1 MQWCHLAVGSK
12 GVGVRDGDVVR
23 DAGSIAS
30 NIAAALTDGRLAR
43 LSRTELS
50 ALPAIPLSNARF
62 RPLATERVFCVGR
75 NYREHAAEM
84 DGSVPPPA
92 FPQIFTRFP
101 TSLVAHGELLRHPGA
116 VHEYDYE
123 GELAIVIGS
132 EAAHVAEHDAL
143 EHVAGYSVFFDGSV
157 RDLQKHSLFAGKNCT
172 RSGASGPWFVSND
185 EVGDAQSLQLTTRI
199 NGEVRQSANT
209 AAMIFTIPY
218 IVAYLSRVLTLQPGD
233 VIATGTPAGV
243 AAGRKPSPWLQS
255 GDAIDITIERVGALS
270 VRIG

>member
-23 DAGSIAS
+23 DAGAIAS
-30 NIAAALTDGRLAR
+30 SIAAALADGRLAQ
-43 LSRTELS
+43 LSRAELS
-50 ALPAIPLSNARF
+50 TLPTIALADVRY
-62 RPLATERVFCVGR
+62 RTLATERVFCVGR

-92 FPQIFTRFP
+92 FPQVFTRFP

-116 VHEYDYE
+116 THEYDYE

-132 EAAHVAEHDAL
+132 PADNVTERDTL
-143 EHVAGYSVFFDGSV
+143 NCIAGYSVFFDGSV

-172 RSGASGPWFVSND
+172 RSGGSGPWFVSSD

-199 NGEVRQSANT
+199 NREVRQSANT
-209 AAMIFTIPY
+209 STMIFSIPY
-218 IVAYLSRVLTLQPGD
+218 IVSYLSRVLTLQPGD
-233 VIATGTPAGV
+233 LIATGTPAGV
-243 AAGRKPSPWLQS
+243 AAGRKPSPWLKS

-270 VRIG
+270 LRIG

>member
-23 DAGSIAS
+23 DAGSIATS
-30 NIAAALTDGRLAR
+30 IAAALAGGRLAR
-43 LSRTELS
+43 LSRAELS
-50 ALPAIPLSNARF
+50 ELPAIPPTDLRF

-84 DGSVPPPA
+84 DGTVPPPA

-101 TSLVAHGELLRHPGA
+101 TSIVAHGERLRHPGNA
-116 VHEYDYE
+116 HEYDYE
-123 GELAIVIGS
+123 GELAIVVGS
-132 EAAHVAEHDAL
+132 PADHVAERDAL
-143 EHVAGYSVFFDGSV
+143 NHVAGYSVFFDGSV

-172 RSGASGPWFVSND
+172 HSGGSGPWFVSSD
-185 EVGDAQSLQLTTRI
+185 EIGDAQNLQLTTRI

-209 AAMIFTIPY
+209 AAMIFSIPY

-233 VIATGTPAGV
+233 LIATGTPAGV
-243 AAGRKPSPWLQS
+243 AAGRKPSPWLKP
-255 GDAIDITIERVGALS
+255 GDAIDVMIERVGELS
-270 VRIG
+270 LRIG